1 MGKKGKKKKQVV
13 EERDPIPDDLKEY
26 TISMLKDRI
35 DAFNHRLMKAM
46 KDRNYMQLE
55 KDMVNRFYEITK
67 QEVKQ
72 IEAELLNMDR
82 QMEMLERDHRVHIKV
97 HEQRVQNLEYEH
109 KNAKGQV
116 KAGGDMSI
124 QQEREMH
131 KDRVLQM
138 NKEKLDIKRDLKEQ
152 QLENEDDVKMMCQ
165 GFAKSLMKL
174 RETFEH
180 NHK

>member
-1 MGKKGKKKKQVV
+1 MGKKGKKKKNV
-13 EERDPIPDDLKEY
+13 EPEREPVPDDLKDY
-26 TISMLKDRI
+26 SIPMLKDRI
-35 DAFNHRLMKAM
+35 EAFNHRLMKAM

-67 QEVKQ
+67 GEVGQ
-72 IEAELLNMDR
+72 IEAELLTMDR

-116 KAGGDMSI
+116 NAGGDMSI

-131 KDRVLQM
+131 KERVLTM
-138 NKEKLDIKRDLKEQ
+138 NSEKLNIKRDLKEQ

-165 GFAKSLMKL
+165 
-174 RETFEH
+174 
-180 NHK
+180 